1 MKKKQVLAGILAAA
15 MVLSGLPVQQT
26 YAAEAVPQADGGE
39 VLPQAEDVEAV
50 PRAEGAAELKLSF
63 EDNLADASGKSVQV
77 TENNGTVS
85 YTEGIKGKAA
95 LFNGST
101 SLSLGQ
107 GEGLSPQNLTLSFW
121 IKPPAGGMGNDE
133 QLITWN
139 KKEWHTD
146 GWYLGTQKSQPL
158 LLSVGPA
165 KSGGQP
171 YLLSISGSRDEFFP
185 PNQWTHIAVTY
196 DSGSK
201 EAAVYRNGIKQALN
215 VGFPLGGESTGV
227 VGSVPDTT
235 KTIGYNG
242 TVHKGAFLKNIALDE
257 YELYSRVYSQEDVIA
272 LYDAVSPNKFD
283 KKAVAQSDIDALK
296 IPETTSR
303 NLALLTE
310 GASGSVITW
319 ESSNTDVIAL
329 DGTVTPPESGTVNV
343 TLKATA
349 SFANGEA
356 VSKTFS
362 VSVTAK
368 AEQVSDQITDCGI
381 ENVALADEFLAHA
394 SQKESEYLL
403 SLNSKKFLYEFY
415 VVSGLTPPTTDRYEG
430 WERSNGTNFRGHT
443 FGHYMSALSQAY
455 AGTQDADTKAALLVQ
470 IRDAVNGLKE
480 CQDAYAA
487 EHPNSAGYVSAFRE
501 SILNK
506 IDGTGNSDENVIVP
520 WYNLHKVLAGLID
533 IYTFVSDAD
542 EGRIANQ
549 ALAIAEGFT
558 EYVYQR
564 CSKLTDTSIMLRT
577 EYGGMNEALYEI
589 YDITGNERFK
599 AAAQF
604 FDEVSLFNDL
614 AAGKDVL
621 SGKHAN
627 TTIPK
632 LTGALKRYT
641 VMMNNET
648 YYDKLSAA
656 EKNNLEKY
664 KDAAINFW
672 DITVNHHTYVTGG
685 NSQSEHFHDADKL
698 YADATKGDYD
708 GALTCETCNTYNML
722 RLSRELYKLTKD
734 KKYMDYYENTYINAI
749 LSSQNPDTGTTMYF
763 QPMAPGYNKVFNRP
777 DDEFWCCTGT
787 GMENF
792 SKLGDT
798 IYFTEKSDVYV
809 NMYFSS
815 AFAFAKQNLKLVQE
829 ANMPNQDEVT
839 VSVSALE
846 GESVAENTNLRF
858 RIPDWTAGEPE
869 LWLNGVKQQIQ
880 EANGYAVVSNVR
892 AGDTIKLKFPMEVK
906 AYSTQDNRNFVA
918 FKYGPVVLSA
928 ALGANNIEA
937 SSANGILVRVGTK
950 DNTCQSAITVQTDTV
965 AEWMEDVKE
974 NLVRIDDSAD
984 GRVQFQLQNTD
995 SPDLI
1000 YTPHFM
1006 RYKERYGLYMTF
1018 EVKDSEEAQKNILRK
1033 KQLLREKE
1041 LRVDY
1046 LDSFD
1051 DNNSEAAKNMKAS
1064 STSSV
1069 GSHNG
1074 RTYRHVPS
1082 GSEGWFSYD
1091 MTVDSSAAKNYL
1103 ECTYITTDNG
1113 RKFDIYIN
1121 DELLKTVTVN
1131 NKAGNNVFYSEMDE
1145 IPEKYWKNPTKF
1157 KVDSAG
1163 NEVLDEQGDK
1173 IPIVT
1178 VKFQTNPSTNK
1189 GPVGGLYGIAIRTD
1203 SAYAT
1208 DAKLSGLSFADGKL
1222 TPAFSP
1228 SGTAYTLV
1236 VPKNTEKVTANLS
1249 PNTPSGLVYVN
1260 GILIDDA
1267 EPREIPLTG
1276 DQTMVALEA
1285 YAQDHVTKISYTVT
1299 VVRSDTGVS
1308 DADIQKANEVVA
1320 AINGIGTVS
1329 YSKESEAKIQAAFG
1343 AYQALTEAQKKLVS
1357 NYGMLEEAQKA
1368 YKRLEPGKIVS
1379 FTFDDEENGFKSER
1393 SKAELAA
1400 GKLALV
1406 DDAQKGK
1413 ALSLSGG
1420 AYLNVT
1426 DPEGKAL
1433 LTGYHALTISYWAKV
1448 NNGNANW
1455 AFYAAPNTTAP
1466 TYQKEVYLGILD
1478 NGGTVT
1484 AERYH
1489 NTDGRPASASAG
1501 GLKQNEWR
1509 YITVVHDSES
1519 TSIYINGE
1527 FKSKENSSYALEGI
1541 FGENGIFYIGKATWG
1556 NGEFY
1561 NGLMDEMSVYNYAL
1575 TQQQVKELY
1584 QGKEPEDPVEREG
1597 SITIRCAGYTYDGKK
1612 KPSPEVVETT
1622 NTGAEVT
1629 YRYYTDKACTKETAA
1644 PVNAGTYYV
1653 KGAVAAVGNYRTAVS
1668 EPVAF
1673 KISPKKVEK
1682 ATITGI
1688 KTMYY
1693 TGKAITQP
1701 NLKVK
1706 GYQAGKDYTVSYK
1719 DNKKVGK
1726 ATITIKFKGNY
1737 TGSIQKSFQIKK
1749 QIPAKGKAYKVKNGK
1764 YKVTKSAASGG
1775 TVELSM
1781 PAKKTY
1787 TSFAVPSAVK
1797 INGYTFKVTSI
1808 ASNAFKSNKK
1818 LTKVTIGANVSKI
1831 GKGAFRSCAK
1841 LKKITIKSKKLKS
1854 VGKDALKG
1862 IYAKA
1867 TITVPKAQK
1876 KAYTKL
1882 LKGKGQKKTVKIK

>member
-1 MKKKQVLAGILAAA
+1 MDDQ
-15 MVLSGLPVQQT
+15 
-26 YAAEAVPQADGGE
+26 
-39 VLPQAEDVEAV
+39 
-50 PRAEGAAELKLSF
+50 
-63 EDNLADASGKSVQV
+63 GK
-77 TENNGTVS
+77 
-85 YTEGIKGKAA
+85 
-95 LFNGST
+95 
-101 SLSLGQ
+101 
-107 GEGLSPQNLTLSFW
+107 
-121 IKPPAGGMGNDE
+121 
-133 QLITWN
+133 
-139 KKEWHTD
+139 
-146 GWYLGTQKSQPL
+146 
-158 LLSVGPA
+158 
-165 KSGGQP
+165 
-171 YLLSISGSRDEFFP
+171 R
-185 PNQWTHIAVTY
+185 
-196 DSGSK
+196 
-201 EAAVYRNGIKQALN
+201 
-215 VGFPLGGESTGV
+215 
-227 VGSVPDTT
+227 
-235 KTIGYNG
+235 
-242 TVHKGAFLKNIALDE
+242 
-257 YELYSRVYSQEDVIA
+257 
-272 LYDAVSPNKFD
+272 
-283 KKAVAQSDIDALK
+283 
-296 IPETTSR
+296 
-303 NLALLTE
+303 
-310 GASGSVITW
+310 
-319 ESSNTDVIAL
+319 
-329 DGTVTPPESGTVNV
+329 
-343 TLKATA
+343 
-349 SFANGEA
+349 
-356 VSKTFS
+356 
-362 VSVTAK
+362 
-368 AEQVSDQITDCGI
+368 
-381 ENVALADEFLAHA
+381 
-394 SQKESEYLL
+394 
-403 SLNSKKFLYEFY
+403 
-415 VVSGLTPPTTDRYEG
+415 
-430 WERSNGTNFRGHT
+430 
-443 FGHYMSALSQAY
+443 
-455 AGTQDADTKAALLVQ
+455 
-470 IRDAVNGLKE
+470 
-480 CQDAYAA
+480 
-487 EHPNSAGYVSAFRE
+487 
-501 SILNK
+501 
-506 IDGTGNSDENVIVP
+506 
-520 WYNLHKVLAGLID
+520 
-533 IYTFVSDAD
+533 
-542 EGRIANQ
+542 
-549 ALAIAEGFT
+549 
-558 EYVYQR
+558 
-564 CSKLTDTSIMLRT
+564 
-577 EYGGMNEALYEI
+577 
-589 YDITGNERFK
+589 
-599 AAAQF
+599 
-604 FDEVSLFNDL
+604 
-614 AAGKDVL
+614 
-621 SGKHAN
+621 
-627 TTIPK
+627 
-632 LTGALKRYT
+632 
-641 VMMNNET
+641 
-648 YYDKLSAA
+648 
-656 EKNNLEKY
+656 
-664 KDAAINFW
+664 
-672 DITVNHHTYVTGG
+672 
-685 NSQSEHFHDADKL
+685 
-698 YADATKGDYD
+698 
-708 GALTCETCNTYNML
+708 
-722 RLSRELYKLTKD
+722 
-734 KKYMDYYENTYINAI
+734 
-749 LSSQNPDTGTTMYF
+749 
-763 QPMAPGYNKVFNRP
+763 
-777 DDEFWCCTGT
+777 
-787 GMENF
+787 
-792 SKLGDT
+792 
-798 IYFTEKSDVYV
+798 
-809 NMYFSS
+809 
-815 AFAFAKQNLKLVQE
+815 
-829 ANMPNQDEVT
+829 
-839 VSVSALE
+839 
-846 GESVAENTNLRF
+846 
-858 RIPDWTAGEPE
+858 
-869 LWLNGVKQQIQ
+869 
-880 EANGYAVVSNVR
+880 
-892 AGDTIKLKFPMEVK
+892 
-906 AYSTQDNRNFVA
+906 
-918 FKYGPVVLSA
+918 
-928 ALGANNIEA
+928 
-937 SSANGILVRVGTK
+937 
-950 DNTCQSAITVQTDTV
+950 
-965 AEWMEDVKE
+965 
-974 NLVRIDDSAD
+974 
-984 GRVQFQLQNTD
+984 
-995 SPDLI
+995 
-1000 YTPHFM
+1000 
-1006 RYKERYGLYMTF
+1006 
-1018 EVKDSEEAQKNILRK
+1018 
-1033 KQLLREKE
+1033 
-1041 LRVDY
+1041 
-1046 LDSFD
+1046 
-1051 DNNSEAAKNMKAS
+1051 
-1064 STSSV
+1064 
-1069 GSHNG
+1069 
-1074 RTYRHVPS
+1074 
-1082 GSEGWFSYD
+1082 
-1091 MTVDSSAAKNYL
+1091 
-1103 ECTYITTDNG
+1103 
-1113 RKFDIYIN
+1113 
-1121 DELLKTVTVN
+1121 
-1131 NKAGNNVFYSEMDE
+1131 
-1145 IPEKYWKNPTKF
+1145 
-1157 KVDSAG
+1157 
-1163 NEVLDEQGDK
+1163 

-1178 VKFQTNPSTNK
+1178 VKFQTNASTNK
-1189 GPVGGLYGIAIRTD
+1189 GPVGGLYGIAIKTD

-1208 DAKLSGLSFADGKL
+1208 DAKLSGLSFAIGKL

-1236 VPKNTEKVTANLS
+1236 VPKNTEKVSANLS

-1433 LTGYHALTISYWAKV
+1433 LTGYNALTISYWAKV

-1653 KGAVAAVGNYRTAVS
+1653 KGAVAAVGNYRAAVS